1 MRDDH
6 DTDGHAQGR
15 AESVRVLALRSS
27 VIHGFVTEPRHSRHQ
42 ARIKNSEVP
51 GHNVLLDIVSP
62 PPPHTHTHTPT
73 RACNKVRKKEGS
85 GQGWLV
91 KTRVIY

>member
-62 PPPHTHTHTPT
+62 PPPTHTHTHPHVHVI
-73 RACNKVRKKEGS
+73 RFVRRKEADRVGS
-85 GQGWLV
+85 
-91 KTRVIY
+91 